1 MRFFNSSSFEGFK
14 ASNFALNF
22 LSEIIMISLSHPVQK
37 LTRFLSYDNRQFV
50 VNIISFTR
58 RQQLPI
64 ATAEVGEMADWR
76 KVSETNG
83 DVVFFEYSDEK
94 IAKEASLVFVWDV
107 DKTYLDT
114 NIASLRGLLKT
125 IREKAFQKKNI
136 PGTATLVRALKESM
150 AQKGE
155 RLPLYFI
162 TASPPQMENKI
173 IAKLSIDGISPY
185 GSFYKD
191 NLKNLNINR
200 FRRLTQQIGFK
211 LQALLQLRLK
221 LSENVKQI
229 MWGDDSESDALI
241 YSLYSDI
248 CADRIQGDELTR
260 VLESL
265 NVLPPQIKAI
275 LNLKDDIP
283 KNDPVERIY
292 INLATDTDPDYYV
305 KFGARTLPTYNTF
318 QIALDLYQDEKVKE
332 PALLSI
338 AQVLISSYSFSK
350 EEIFGTVEDLIQRHV
365 LKKDKVERIVNL
377 LKEHGIFLPHF
388 HFTQKTRK
396 ILEGKEVS
404 PEWVPVKIDY
414 LNDYR

>member
-1 MRFFNSSSFEGFK
+1 
-14 ASNFALNF
+14 
-22 LSEIIMISLSHPVQK
+22 
-37 LTRFLSYDNRQFV
+37 
-50 VNIISFTR
+50 
-58 RQQLPI
+58 
-64 ATAEVGEMADWR
+64 MADWR
-76 KVSETNG
+76 KVSEITG

-94 IAKEASLVFVWDV
+94 TAREASLVLVWDV

-136 PGTATLVRALKESM
+136 PGTATLVRALKESV
-150 AQKGE
+150 AQNNEK
-155 RLPLYFI
+155 LPLYFI
-162 TASPPQMENKI
+162 TASPPQMESKI
-173 IAKLSIDGISPY
+173 LAKLSIDGISPY
-185 GSFYKD
+185 GAFYKD

-221 LSENVKQI
+221 LREDVKQI

-248 CADRIQGDELTR
+248 CADRIPNEELTR

-275 LNLKDDIP
+275 LNIKDDLP
-283 KNDPVERIY
+283 KHDPVERIY

-305 KFGARTLPTYNTF
+305 KFGGRTLPTYNTF
-318 QIALDLYQDEKVKE
+318 QIALDLFQDERIKE
-332 PALLSI
+332 SALLSI

-350 EEIFGTVEDLIQRHV
+350 EEIFGTVEDLIQRQV
-365 LKKDKVERIVNL
+365 LKKDKVEKIVNL

-388 HFTQKTRK
+388 HFTQKTKK
-396 ILEGKEVS
+396 ILEGNVE
-404 PEWVPVKIDY
+404 PLEWIPQKIDY